1 MGVDQRGVE
10 VLRRLTP
17 YVNESTRILSLGRQH
32 VDFEDSLL
40 DGQEWLDVFQGATVT
55 SLDVSPYEGAQII
68 ADLQDELPVDLQGN
82 QDVVLDFGTAEHIY
96 DVPKTYDNIFKLLRP
111 GGLYVGL
118 NGRTG
123 WNSHGLYQFTPEF
136 AFTLAQRY
144 SAELE
149 CYTVR
154 YGDRL
159 PVWWHYKTYGHDP
172 REVWPDITEG
182 MAYLAIFLRKSES
195 GRQENVRTATSPR
208 YAEHLHLRTGE
219 MGNAVV
225 DALTVE
231 QFVEKSLLW

>member
-10 VLRRLTP
+10 ILHRLAP
-17 YVNESTRILSLGRQH
+17 YVDEATKMLSLGRQH
-32 VDFEDSLL
+32 VDYENSLL
-40 DGQEWLDVFQGATVT
+40 GGQEWLDVYQGATVT
-55 SLDVSPYEGAQII
+55 SLDVSPYEGAKIV
-68 ADLQDELPVDLQGN
+68 ADLQDDLPANLYES

-96 DVPKTYDNIFKLLRP
+96 DVSRAYDNIFKLLRP

-136 AFTLAQRY
+136 AFTLAQKY
-144 SAELE
+144 SAGLE

-154 YGDRL
+154 YGDGF
-159 PVWWHYKTYGHDP
+159 PIWWHYKTYGHDP
-172 REVWPDITEG
+172 REVWSDITGG
-182 MAYLAIFLRKSES
+182 MTYLAVFLRKGEQ
-195 GRQENVRTATSPR
+195 QEQARTVTSLR

-225 DALTVE
+225 EALTVA
-231 QFVEKSLLW
+231 QFVEKPLL